1 MHQILAY
8 SKLPTPK
15 TMLAKFSIDISVV
28 KREIGIPLIIKNV
41 TSTQG
46 RGVHLCESEEKIRY
60 YGAYIYQ

>member
-1 MHQILAY
+1 
-8 SKLPTPK
+8 
-15 TMLAKFSIDISVV
+15 MLAKFSIDISVV